1 MPKSSM
7 SKSNALN
14 MQVRLGPITLA
25 NPIVAAS
32 GTYGHGDEVAR
43 LGDPA
48 RLGAVTVK
56 SLSAEPWDGNP
67 PPRVYE
73 ATAGM
78 INSVGLSNPGVQRW
92 RDEELPALLARGA
105 KVIASIWGRSV
116 EEYAMAASDIAQA
129 REHLLALEVNASCPN
144 IEDRAHVFAHS
155 ADATFA
161 VIRAAVDQAQGLPVF
176 AKLSPNV
183 TDLCEIAT
191 AAISAGAT
199 GLTLV
204 NTVFGLAID
213 PQRRMPR
220 LGAGGGG
227 LSGPA
232 IKPIALRCVAD
243 VAKALPGVPIIGT
256 GGVACASDAVEMMLA
271 GATAVGVGTASFRDP
286 RAGEK
291 IARGLARW
299 CRRNDVN
306 QVSELIGAL
315 RPQVGQPVG
324 IAQQK

>member
-1 MPKSSM
+1 MPKADEPDM
-7 SKSNALN
+7 R
-14 MQVRLGPITLA
+14 VELGPIALA
-25 NPIVAAS
+25 SPIIAAS

-43 LGDPA
+43 LGHPA
-48 RLGAVTVK
+48 RLGAITVK
-56 SLSAEPWDGNP
+56 SLSAEAWPGNP
-67 PPRVYE
+67 APRVYE

-92 RDEELPALLARGA
+92 RDEELPALVARGA
-105 KVIASIWGRSV
+105 QVIASIWGRSV
-116 EEYAMAASDIAQA
+116 EEFATAASGVAIA
-129 REHLLALEVNASCPN
+129 REQLLALEVNASCPN
-144 IEDRAHVFAHS
+144 VEDRAHVFAHS
-155 ADATFA
+155 PDATFA
-161 VIRAAVDQAQGLPVF
+161 VIRAVVDRAQGLPVL

-199 GLTLV
+199 GLTLI

-213 PQRRMPR
+213 PRRRTPR

-232 IKPIALRCVAD
+232 IKPIALRCVFD

-271 GATAVGVGTASFRDP
+271 GASAVGVGTANFRDP

-299 CRRNDVN
+299 CRRNDV
-306 QVSELIGAL
+306 QRVSELIGGL
-315 RPQVGQPVG
+315 DQPVG
-324 IAQQK
+324 IARSE